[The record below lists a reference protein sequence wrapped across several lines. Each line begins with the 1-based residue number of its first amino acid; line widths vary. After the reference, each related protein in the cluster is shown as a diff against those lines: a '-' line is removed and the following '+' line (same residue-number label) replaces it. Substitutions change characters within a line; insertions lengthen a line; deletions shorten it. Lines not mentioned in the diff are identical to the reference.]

1 MVETVNIG
9 EDLIQATVD
18 YIAKPGKK
26 DYSQTAVIFPNKRMG
41 IYLRNKLNE
50 TIGNYYIPPRLFPIE
65 GFISALFSLNFPGY
79 TEIDDMTA
87 SFLVYRSM
95 IKIRDEDVMVLKPEL
110 FEQGYFQF
118 FPWCLELM
126 NALNEIL
133 REGCDLNRIPQS
145 QFKKFV
151 QLGDYFKNYK
161 DFISLMPVVAKYY
174 LKYLE
179 EDNFATSSMKYWKI
193 NQLIETKS
201 LILPDGISR
210 YVLAGFNVLNK
221 VEQRLFKLILSSD
234 LTFKKFLINTEIKQ
248 ISDSYSPFHLQDRTA
263 ADLGYNIEV
272 PDNNLSWFDHSLDI
286 EIYPTPNFEMEMMGI
301 YRIIEKILEQEPE
314 LPLEKIGIVLPRSE
328 SLIPFV
334 QAVCSRFDTNSVKF
348 NISMG
353 YPFKRTPVYQLIDS
367 ALDLRINLDS
377 KGCLIISDFMNLLRH
392 PYIRIML
399 SDYNSDDFTQ
409 LLAIIDEIV
418 VAENMITSPYPDL
431 KDKVLNYCK
440 SNHLTP
446 EFAILESIEEIL
458 LKPSTETFCN
468 LCKYTKTILMKIK
481 NRKKEFGY
489 LFLDDYLTTAAT
501 ALDQMVSFQKRYELE
516 LENYD
521 ISDGVG
527 LLKYYLSKISIVLNG
542 TPFEGIQVMG
552 LMEYRGL
559 KFKHLI
565 VADVV
570 EGILP
575 ENRKYDP
582 ILPNDIRKIL
592 NLRIYSEWEK
602 LYEFGFFSAIMGAEK
617 IYIFYPD
624 YMDGQ
629 KTIRSRFIEKIFYQY
644 KKQLDVDENSY
655 IYYPQL
661 KLTVSSSRPVNA
673 VKTKPIKAMLQSPD
687 YYFSPTSL
695 EEYLTCPLKFYYHRI
710 LKIEQLQ
717 ETLEEADALHTG
729 NIIHRFLKEVYEQ
742 KMMGYDD
749 LDLND
754 KQKLGGIL
762 ENQFEQLKI
771 SYRSGIGKIR
781 FHVMLEKLYLF
792 LKDDFE
798 NLKNTNFKIT
808 GLEKQY
814 KIKFPLG
821 SDGNIDIELRGQ
833 IDRIESNQN
842 LVNIADYKT
851 GSHINVRSNK
861 NLQDIIPELINLE
874 VTQYQEELSRF
885 KTMYPEFQ
893 LMCYM
898 MMYKNYH
905 KLENYSD
912 LNAVYIF
919 VKDREYKQVFK
930 QKKSVNQDEFDQF
943 KNEAMKIFELNL
955 ANLLTDLR
963 GRDSFEQVGNDTV
976 CQYCPYK
983 LMCKKI

>member
-1 MVETVNIG
+1 MVETVSIS
-9 EDLIQATVD
+9 EDLIQAIVD
-18 YIAKPGKK
+18 QIVKSGKK

-41 IYLRNKLNE
+41 IYLRNKLNL
-50 TIGNYYIPPRLFPIE
+50 TISDYYIPPRLFPIE

-95 IKIRDEDVMVLKPEL
+95 MKIRDEDVMVLKPEL

-133 REGCDLNRIPQS
+133 REGCDLNRIPQN

-151 QLGDYFKNYK
+151 QLGDYFKDYQ

-174 LKYLE
+174 LESLE
-179 EDNFATSSMKYWKI
+179 TENFVTSSMKYWKI
-193 NQLIETKS
+193 NQLIETKD
-201 LILPDGISR
+201 LILPDEITG

-221 VEQRLFKLILSSD
+221 VEQRLFKLILKSE
-234 LTFKKFLINTEIKQ
+234 LAYKKFVINTEVKQ
-248 ISDSYSPFHLQDRTA
+248 IADRYSPFHLQDRTA
-263 ADLGYNIEV
+263 ADLGYNIEA
-272 PDNNLSWFDHSLDI
+272 PKNNLSWFDHSLDI
-286 EIYPTPNFEMEMMGI
+286 GIYPTPNFEVEMLGI

-334 QAVCSRFDTNSVKF
+334 QTVCSRFSLDSVKF

-353 YPFKRTPVYQLIDS
+353 YPFKRTPVYQLIDT
-367 ALDLRINLDS
+367 ALNLRINLDS
-377 KGCLIISDFMNLLRH
+377 KGCLIISDFINLLRH

-399 SDYNSDDFTQ
+399 SDYNLDDFTQ
-409 LLAIIDEIV
+409 LLAVMEEIV
-418 VAENMITSPYPDL
+418 VAENLITFTYPEL
-431 KDKVLNYCK
+431 KDKIVKYCK

-446 EFAILESIEEIL
+446 EFAILDSIDEIL
-458 LKPSTETFCN
+458 LKPSTETFNN
-468 LCKYTKTILMKIK
+468 LCEYTKTIIMKIK

-489 LFLDDYLTTAAT
+489 IFLDDYLTTAAT
-501 ALDQMVSFQKRYELE
+501 ALDQMVSFQNRYELE

-521 ISDGVG
+521 ISDGAG

-629 KTIRSRFIEKIFYQY
+629 KTTRSRFIEKIFYQY
-644 KKQLDVDENSY
+644 KKQLNIDENSY
-655 IYYPQL
+655 TYYPQTRL
-661 KLTVSSSRPVNA
+661 MVSSPQPVSA
-673 VKTKPIKAMLQSPD
+673 AKTKLIKNKLQSPG

-717 ETLEEADALHTG
+717 EILEETDALHTG
-729 NIIHRFLKEVYEQ
+729 NIIHLFLKEVYEQ
-742 KMMGYDD
+742 KIIDENSN
-749 LDLND
+749 LTD
-754 KQKLGGIL
+754 KQKLREIL
-762 ENQFEQLKI
+762 EKQFEQLKI

-798 NLKNTNFKIT
+798 NLTNNNFKIT
-808 GLEKQY
+808 GLEEQY
-814 KIKFPLG
+814 KIKFPLNPDNKLEIRLIG
-821 SDGNIDIELRGQ
+821 K
-833 IDRIESNQN
+833 IDRIESNCS
-842 LVNIADYKT
+842 LVNIVDYKT
-851 GSHINVRSNK
+851 GSKFHVNINK
-861 NLQDIIPELINLE
+861 NKQDTIPELIKLE
-874 VTQYQEELSRF
+874 KEQYREELSRF
-885 KTMYPEFQ
+885 KTMYPGFQ
-893 LMCYM
+893 LLCYM
-898 MMYKNYH
+898 MMYKNH
-905 KLENYSD
+905 HRLENYSD

-919 VKDREYKQVFK
+919 VKDREYQKVFK
-930 QKKSVNQDEFDQF
+930 QSRSLNQEDFNQF
-943 KNEAMKIFELNL
+943 KNETMKIFEINL
-955 ANLLTDLR
+955 ANLLTDIR
-963 GRDSFEQVGNDTV
+963 ERDTFEQGRNDNV

-983 LMCKKI
+983 LMCKKV